1 MINDIYRAEF
11 KLHLESQQQFNKIMW
26 SAACGVAV
34 DCSNSR
40 VIETASLRFLFQF
53 DLQDVIKR
61 STYELS
67 W

>member
-34 DCSNSR
+34 DC
-40 VIETASLRFLFQF
+40 IQTA
-53 DLQDVIKR
+53 
-61 STYELS
+61 ELS
-67 W
+67 RQPV